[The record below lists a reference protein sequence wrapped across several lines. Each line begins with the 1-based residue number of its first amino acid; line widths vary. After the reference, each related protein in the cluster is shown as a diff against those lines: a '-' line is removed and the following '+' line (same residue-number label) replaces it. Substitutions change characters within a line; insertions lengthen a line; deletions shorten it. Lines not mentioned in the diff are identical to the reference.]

1 MHHILWALFA
11 FCLSCGYRPV
21 GDINTATQQV
31 QNRLFTP
38 KELIDIQ
45 LVSGSCRINAG
56 PADAI
61 HVRVVHRY
69 GPADKFTATLSEED
83 NLLRLREEF
92 FSLARSQTEW
102 TIEAPPQTQF
112 RIHSASGDIILT
124 ELTGP
129 IEVESVSGNIK
140 VRGTTG
146 KLALKTATADIDL
159 ANCVGD
165 ITAETISGQIRL
177 KDGHGAITAE
187 TGSGLIKAQA
197 LDGTLHFTTN
207 SGPIKSKDL
216 SGQLSFY
223 SNSGDISAAALHA
236 TGPGFFDTT
245 SGDLAI
251 GLAQAPAAEMTLQTM
266 SGDAVLDYG
275 GAPISGNFSF
285 YAQVHRG
292 EIIAPFSFDREEQ
305 HELEGHTYQLKSFS
319 RTDDLPQILLRTDS
333 GRAELRP

>member
-129 IEVESVSGNIK
+129 IEVESVSGDIK

-146 KLALKTATADIDL
+146 KLALKTAAADIDL

-165 ITAETISGQIRL
+165 
-177 KDGHGAITAE
+177 ITAE

-275 GAPISGNFSF
+275 GAPISGNFLF

>member
-1 MHHILWALFA
+1 MHHILWALFS

-102 TIEAPPQTQF
+102 TIEAPPQTQL

-129 IEVESVSGNIK
+129 IEVESVSGDIK
-140 VRGTTG
+140 VRATTG

-165 ITAETISGQIRL
+165 
-177 KDGHGAITAE
+177 ITAE

-223 SNSGDISAAALHA
+223 SNSGDISAAALRA

-251 GLAQAPAAEMTLQTM
+251 GLAQAPAAEMTLQTV

-275 GAPISGNFSF
+275 GAPISGNFLF
-285 YAQVHRG
+285 YAQVDRG

>member
-129 IEVESVSGNIK
+129 IEVESVSGDIK

-146 KLALKTATADIDL
+146 KLALKTAAADIDL

-165 ITAETISGQIRL
+165 
-177 KDGHGAITAE
+177 ITAE

-223 SNSGDISAAALHA
+223 SNSGDISAAALRA

>member
-129 IEVESVSGNIK
+129 IEVESVSGDIK

-146 KLALKTATADIDL
+146 KLALKTAAADIDL

-165 ITAETISGQIRL
+165 
-177 KDGHGAITAE
+177 ITAE

-245 SGDLAI
+245 CGDLAI

>member
-1 MHHILWALFA
+1 MRHILWALCA

-45 LVSGSCRINAG
+45 LVSGSCRISAG

-129 IEVESVSGNIK
+129 IEVESVSGDIK

-165 ITAETISGQIRL
+165 
-177 KDGHGAITAE
+177 ITAE

-223 SNSGDISAAALHA
+223 SNSGDISAAALRA

-251 GLAQAPAAEMTLQTM
+251 GLAQAPAAEMTLQTV

-275 GAPISGNFSF
+275 GAPISGNFLF

>member
-1 MHHILWALFA
+1 MHHILWALCA
-11 FCLSCGYRPV
+11 YCLSCGYRPV

-61 HVRVVHRY
+61 HVRVAHRY

-129 IEVESVSGNIK
+129 IEVESVSGDIK

-146 KLALKTATADIDL
+146 RLALKTATADIDL

-165 ITAETISGQIRL
+165 ITAET
-177 KDGHGAITAE
+177 
-187 TGSGLIKAQA
+187 GSGLIKAQT

-216 SGQLSFY
+216 SGQLSLH

-236 TGPGFFDTT
+236 TGPGFFNTT

-251 GLAQAPAAEMTLQTM
+251 GLAQAPAAEMTLQTV

-285 YAQVHRG
+285 YAQVDRG

>member
-1 MHHILWALFA
+1 MHHILWALCA

-129 IEVESVSGNIK
+129 IEVESVSGDIK

-146 KLALKTATADIDL
+146 RLALKTATADIDL

-165 ITAETISGQIRL
+165 ITAET
-177 KDGHGAITAE
+177 
-187 TGSGLIKAQA
+187 GSGLIKAQT

-251 GLAQAPAAEMTLQTM
+251 GLAQAPVAEMTLQTV

>member
-1 MHHILWALFA
+1 MHHILWALCA

-129 IEVESVSGNIK
+129 IEVESVSGDIK

-146 KLALKTATADIDL
+146 RLALKTATADIDL

-165 ITAETISGQIRL
+165 ITAET
-177 KDGHGAITAE
+177 
-187 TGSGLIKAQA
+187 GSGLIKAQT

-216 SGQLSFY
+216 SGQLSLH

-236 TGPGFFDTT
+236 TGPGFFNTT

-251 GLAQAPAAEMTLQTM
+251 GLAQAPAAEMTLQTV

-285 YAQVHRG
+285 YAQVDRG

>member
-129 IEVESVSGNIK
+129 IEVESVSGDIK

-165 ITAETISGQIRL
+165 
-177 KDGHGAITAE
+177 ITAE

-216 SGQLSFY
+216 SGQLSLH

-236 TGPGFFDTT
+236 TGPGFFNTT

-251 GLAQAPAAEMTLQTM
+251 GLAQAPAAEMTLQTV

>member
-129 IEVESVSGNIK
+129 IEVESVSGDIK

-146 KLALKTATADIDL
+146 KLALKTAAADIDL

-165 ITAETISGQIRL
+165 
-177 KDGHGAITAE
+177 ITAE

-216 SGQLSFY
+216 SGQLSLH

-236 TGPGFFDTT
+236 TGPGFFNTT

-251 GLAQAPAAEMTLQTM
+251 GLAQAPAAEMTLQTV